1 MTATHSSLLVLV
13 YTPKGNSQD
22 DSQIKPFSFTGH
34 LLENNPATRE
44 CEKIR
49 AFPTE
54 QCLLTSKQYPT
65 MSLYTVLFDTQSG
78 FSVSFYR
85 HHLIVS
91 PHRSSEVRTLER
103 RTDVGL
109 RPPLSLLLQSNEC
122 ED

>member
-44 CEKIR
+44 YEKIR

-78 FSVSFYR
+78 FSVS
-85 HHLIVS
+85 
-91 PHRSSEVRTLER
+91 EVRTLER